1 MGSEKESKSSVRLE
15 DDSANDER
23 TKLQVEETPAQ
34 VKGPVKNVDDFLR
47 IGWYTL
53 YAGTTA
59 EFVVFNMLSN
69 MVFMVYS
76 GAAPVVKSCGN
87 FHANTTDG
95 DICDQYSHW
104 RAKNECVPEL
114 DYQFLSANVEDNSR
128 CQFPY
133 KIRHFQFDY
142 LCGEGKAVKNSIS
155 VQMLGVL
162 LGTLIFGQL
171 SDSFGRRKVLF
182 VCTIAAIILGAASS
196 FSNSLW
202 SLTLWRAATGCFAGG
217 EVM

>member
-76 GAAPVVKSCGN
+76 GRISYFGLWGAIGVDRHIK
-87 FHANTTDG
+87 
-95 DICDQYSHW
+95 IL
-104 RAKNECVPEL
+104 KNIAYIYV
-114 DYQFLSANVEDNSR
+114 YI
-128 CQFPY
+128 Y
-133 KIRHFQFDY
+133 IY
-142 LCGEGKAVKNSIS
+142 L
-155 VQMLGVL
+155 
-162 LGTLIFGQL
+162 F
-171 SDSFGRRKVLF
+171 
-182 VCTIAAIILGAASS
+182 ILHY
-196 FSNSLW
+196 
-202 SLTLWRAATGCFAGG
+202 
-217 EVM
+217 